1 MFTERLALLPG
12 GIQLSYTDSGAP
24 AEDCTDYT
32 TVIIA
37 HGMGFNARGFEKLH
51 DLAAKHNFRTIAFQR
66 RGYQGS
72 TEYTASELDDQYS
85 GKKVFIDRLALEL
98 AYFCQHIV
106 EEHTIP
112 LRSKDGK
119 SGGIALLGWSM
130 GAVSVMPAKLP
141 CKIYTV
147 PGFIWYAFEDF
158 QSLRNEVEAYGYDL
172 PSDYEAPKPVN
183 GDQKQALTN
192 EEIYGAVRIAISG
205 YYDKP
210 KDWSGDINTLDQR
223 MRADEVTVDR
233 WTAEENTK
241 YFSLE
246 SAMKTDFSMFLPP
259 FQKLLG
265 EMTQRVLFMP
275 VTLLYPE
282 RTHWYCVWG
291 AWVTQKLYK
300 ECVNRDEVVRQLNV
314 VHITGGNHFTHYD
327 KPDEFL
333 TAVQFG
339 LGS

>member
-130 GAVSVMPAKLP
+130 GAA
-141 CKIYTV
+141 CKVALQNIY
-147 PGFIWYAFEDF
+147 GAWFYM
-158 QSLRNEVEAYGYDL
+158 AYGYDL